1 MDWLIAQLQ
10 SWGYWALFL
19 LTFLET
25 SALLGL
31 LVPGETVVVVAGF
44 LAAQGILDLGDALG
58 IAAAGALAG
67 DNTGYLLGR
76 YFGDAVM
83 RYAQRVF
90 LPEEH
95 LLRARL
101 FIDQYGGK
109 TIFFGRF
116 VGWFRSFGPLVA
128 GIAKLSYPRFLFFD
142 LYGAVLW
149 AATFT
154 LLGYFAGSSWE
165 IVKTYLGRA
174 GIAIAA
180 LLALALFAWLF
191 LRKRRRL
198 LDRQLGRLDRKL
210 SLLLP
215 NVWAFAKD
223 RFRPRGWYGL
233 NLTIGFVL
241 LVLALAALA
250 GIVEDVIHLET
261 LAALDLRARNL
272 VESLLS
278 PHVTQRLVTLTN
290 VSAFFL
296 LAASAAALLA
306 YLSVRGDRLRVYAF
320 LVAVGVGELV
330 LVVLRAAF
338 EEAELGNFPS
348 GYAYSAML
356 IYGFAAYVAW
366 SRLAGEVER
375 FAAYSVAVALILLI
389 GFAQIYLEV
398 HWLTDILAGYVAAF
412 AWLVFAILLVTAT
425 YETAKTPE

>member
-1 MDWLIAQLQ
+1 MAWLVEQLQ
-10 SWGYWALFL
+10 NWGYWALFL

-31 LVPGETVVVVAGF
+31 LVPGETVVVIAGF
-44 LAAQGILDLGDALG
+44 LAAQGILSLGDAMW

-76 YFGDAVM
+76 YFGDAFV
-83 RYAQRVF
+83 RYARRLF

-109 TIFFGRF
+109 TILFGRF

-128 GIAKLSYPRFLFFD
+128 GIAKLSYLRFLFFD
-142 LYGAVLW
+142 LYGVVLW

-165 IVKTYLGRA
+165 IVKTWLGRF

-180 LLALALFAWLF
+180 LIALALFAWLF

-198 LDRQLGRLDRKL
+198 LDHQLGRLDRRL
-210 SLLLP
+210 STLLP

-223 RFRPRGWYGL
+223 RFSPRGWYGL
-233 NLTIGFVL
+233 NLTVGFVL
-241 LVLALAALA
+241 LVLALSTFAA
-250 GIVEDVIHLET
+250 IVEDVIHFET

-272 VESLLS
+272 VEYVLS

-290 VSAFFL
+290 VSAFSL
-296 LAASAAALLA
+296 MAASALALLV
-306 YLSVRGDRLRVYAF
+306 YLFAVGDRLRVYAF
-320 LVAVGVGELV
+320 LVAVGIGELV
-330 LVVLRAAF
+330 LVVLRTAF
-338 EEAELGNFPS
+338 QAELPNFPS

-356 IYGFAAYVAW
+356 VYGFTAYVAW
-366 SRLAGEVER
+366 SRLSGEVQR
-375 FAAYSVAVALILLI
+375 FAAYSVAVALILLV

-398 HWLTDILAGYVAAF
+398 HWLTDILAGYLAAF

-425 YETAKTPE
+425 HEATKAP